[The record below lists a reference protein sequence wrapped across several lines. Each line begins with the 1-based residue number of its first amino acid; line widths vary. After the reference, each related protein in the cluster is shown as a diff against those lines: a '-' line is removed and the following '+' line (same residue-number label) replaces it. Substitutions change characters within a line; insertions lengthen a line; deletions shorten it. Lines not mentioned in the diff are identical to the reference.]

1 MIFWN
6 IKLLKQRLMG
16 EGLSQKHLF
25 VYIFINIIL
34 YDFVL
39 AGNYILPSED
49 LNIKIYDHVAS
60 IASFITISLG
70 TYFIYRVN
78 GGSEGKQFAER
89 FFSIYFVVGM
99 RFLVLFILILMPFFF
114 GFWVAEEDALISTW
128 FEVIILAIVQGWLV
142 IFYWRMIVHVKE
154 VASST
159 PA

>member
-1 MIFWN
+1 
-6 IKLLKQRLMG
+6 MG